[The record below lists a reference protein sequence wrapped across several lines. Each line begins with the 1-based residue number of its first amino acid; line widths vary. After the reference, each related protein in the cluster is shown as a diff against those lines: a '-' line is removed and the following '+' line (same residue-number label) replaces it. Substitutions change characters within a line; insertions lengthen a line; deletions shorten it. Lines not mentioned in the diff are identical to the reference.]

1 MSTRFRRPR
10 LLIAAVG
17 VTTIAVVGGTA
28 YATVIAPA
36 ATISACAKKSNGDL
50 RVRGTGACRSNERAL
65 SWSSVGERGAAGPQG
80 PAGATGAEGR
90 QGTTGAQG
98 PAGPTGP
105 AGGPQGPAGPQ
116 GPQGP
121 QGPAGSVALDYN
133 SATFANPAADQYGN
147 SGLDFGE
154 VPCDA
159 GHKIVG
165 GGVSTTSGA
174 QYVNDSYPSNGLGTG
189 AAGQSAW
196 AADIVN
202 LAGSGTPNFTV
213 YAICTTP

>member
-17 VTTIAVVGGTA
+17 VTTVAVVGGTA

-36 ATISACAKKSNGDL
+36 ATINACAKKSNGDM
-50 RVRGTGACRSNERAL
+50 RAVRGAAACRSNERAL
-65 SWSSVGERGAAGPQG
+65 SWNTVGQRGPAGPSGATGAAGPAGLQGLAGPQGSTG
-80 PAGATGAEGR
+80 PA
-90 QGTTGAQG
+90 
-98 PAGPTGP
+98 GP

-116 GPQGP
+116 GAQGP
-121 QGPAGSVALDYN
+121 QGQAGSVALDYN
-133 SATFANPAADQYGN
+133 SATFANPAAGQYGVP

-165 GGVSTTSGA
+165 GGVITTSGD
-174 QYVNDSYPSNGLGTG
+174 QSVNDSYPSNGLG

-196 AADIVN
+196 AANIGN
-202 LAGSGTPNFTV
+202 LGPTDENFTV
-213 YAICTTP
+213 TAICTTP